1 MPTNLIEP
9 GQMGEPGELLS
20 PETANKI
27 EQYKA
32 DGIYEYSLKAN
43 GRRDKSRLKISY
55 YEGDIFE
62 GMLRLRKFHG
72 YGKYTWKEG
81 GQYEGDFRRGK
92 LAGKGKYTVA
102 NGDVYEGEFK
112 NNKYQGSGKYTWADG
127 SSFEGQFKNGRLLNG
142 RYTDADGN
150 VYTCKFKYKLNGE
163 RRTSQMQLI
172 KRAAPQA
179 APKTEEKHEKKSSG
193 AKRNKQTK
201 ENKSGLQSKDSA
213 LLTIIRGSAQGNIFK
228 NLYSGASGNSEKSE
242 KDLMAILDFFTN
254 SDAEQMQR
262 IYKSSKIYDEAR
274 GPEHLTELVN
284 GAIKNSQ
291 TFMAEMIA
299 RSKTKPRENGA
310 AAGAA
315 SGAAR

>member
-1 MPTNLIEP
+1 MAAYLIEP

-20 PETANKI
+20 PENANRI

-55 YEGDIFE
+55 YEGDIYE
-62 GMLRLRKFHG
+62 GTLRLRKYAGH
-72 YGKYTWKEG
+72 GKYTWKEG
-81 GQYEGDFRRGK
+81 GQYEGNFRRGK
-92 LAGKGKYTVA
+92 LSGAGKYTGA
-102 NGDVYEGEFK
+102 NGDIFEGNFK
-112 NNKYQGSGKYTWADG
+112 NNKYHGSGKYTWADG
-127 SSFEGQFKNGRLLNG
+127 SSFEGEFKNGRIQNG
-142 RYTDADGN
+142 RFTDVDGN

-163 RRTSQMQLI
+163 RKTSQMQLI
-172 KRAAPQA
+172 KKA
-179 APKTEEKHEKKSSG
+179 APKAEEKHEEKKDG
-193 AKRNKQTK
+193 VKRKQAKQNK
-201 ENKSGLQSKDSA
+201 NGLQSKDSA
-213 LLTIIRGSAQGNIFK
+213 LLTTIRKSAQGNLFK

-262 IYKSSKIYDEAR
+262 IYKSSKIYDASK
-274 GPEHLTELVN
+274 GPEHLTNMVN

-291 TFMAEMIA
+291 TFMSEMTA
-299 RSKTKPRENGA
+299 RTRTNQCANNS

-315 SGAAR
+315 R

>member
-1 MPTNLIEP
+1 MAVNLIEP

-55 YEGDIFE
+55 YEGDVFE

-72 YGKYTWKEG
+72 QGKYTWKEG
-81 GQYEGDFRRGK
+81 GQYEGNFRRGK
-92 LAGKGKYTVA
+92 LDGKGKYTTA
-102 NGDVYEGEFK
+102 EGDVYEGNFK
-112 NNKYQGSGKYTWADG
+112 NNTYHGSGKYTWKDG
-127 SSFEGQFKNGRLLNG
+127 SSFEGQFKNGRMQNG

-163 RRTSQMQLI
+163 RKTAQMQLV
-172 KRAAPQA
+172 KRAAP
-179 APKTEEKHEKKSSG
+179 KVEEKHEEKKDG
-193 AKRNKQTK
+193 AKRNKQPK
-201 ENKSGLQSKDSA
+201 QNKNGLQSKDSA
-213 LLTIIRGSAQGNIFK
+213 LLTTIRNSAQGNLFK
-228 NLYSGASGNSEKSE
+228 NLYSGASGNDAKSQ

-262 IYKSSKIYDEAR
+262 IYKSSKIYDASK

-291 TFMAEMIA
+291 TFMSEMIA
-299 RSKTKPRENGA
+299 RTKNKQRENGAGSGA

-315 SGAAR
+315 R